1 MSQRKLFS
9 GRELTRWGFLAIA
22 LAVFF
27 VGPRFVQSDIAED
40 IDDTLSYIQAH
51 KIKNAAPIVRQLK
64 ECKQFAKENT
74 NSIAIASIKMSSVNW
89 LALLIIVLGL
99 GAPLIMKYFEN
110 KKVGNA

>member
-1 MSQRKLFS
+1 MKKSYRSDVIRFA
-9 GRELTRWGFLAIA
+9 FLGVA

-40 IDDTLSYIQAH
+40 IDDTLAYIHAQ
-51 KIKNAAPIVRQLK
+51 KIKSAAPIIRQLK
-64 ECKQFAKENT
+64 ECKEFARENAS
-74 NSIAIASIKMSSVNW
+74 NISIASVKMSSVNW

-110 KKVGNA
+110 KKAGNA

>member
-1 MSQRKLFS
+1 MSKKSYRSDVIRFA
-9 GRELTRWGFLAIA
+9 FLGVA

-40 IDDTLSYIQAH
+40 IDDTLSYIQTH
-51 KIKNAAPIVRQLK
+51 KIKNAAPIIRQLK

-74 NSIAIASIKMSSVNW
+74 SSIAIASIKMSSVNW

-110 KKVGNA
+110 KKAGNA